1 MVLSEQHFRGHVA
14 GRPAGFMS
22 IFCLPVPGD
31 AEVSDPGVSV
41 LIEDDI
47 FRLDVAVDDVSLVQ
61 VVEPLDQTPNQ
72 KL

>member
-1 MVLSEQHFRGHVA
+1 MVLSEQHLRGHVA
-14 GRPAGFMS
+14 GRPAGLVR

-41 LIEDDI
+41 LVEDDI